1 MRVSTA
7 HFDQEADPLLALE
20 AAAEHLGWAC
30 LRAGREELLFSAS
43 ENGLGMQLSAQWR
56 REDELLQVAAMWD
69 MQVPPA
75 RRAEVAALVQL
86 ANTRLSLGHFELWGE
101 EAQVVFRHAQMM
113 AEGDLADTAR
123 ARRLLKRVAETC
135 ACYHPAFQF
144 VIWAGKSAKEA
155 LEACLFDTM
164 GEA

>member
-1 MRVSTA
+1 MRTSAA
-7 HFDQEADPLLALE
+7 HFDHDADPLLALE

-30 LRAGREELLFSAS
+30 LRAEREELLLSAGV
-43 ENGLGMQLSAQWR
+43 NGVTMQLSARWR

-69 MQVPPA
+69 MPVPSA

-86 ANTRLSLGHFELWGE
+86 VNTHLSLGHFELWGE
-101 EAQVVFRHAQMM
+101 EAQVVFRHTQMM

-135 ACYHPAFQF
+135 ARYHPAFQF
-144 VIWAGKSAKEA
+144 VIWAGKGAQEA
-155 LEACLFDTM
+155 LQACLFDTL